1 MSDPCSVAHCGHKAR
16 CVNVTSSSAAA
27 SDAASL
33 TPDATQPGDE
43 SNVAGGVTCA
53 CEDNFEG
60 DPFDRCYP
68 ATPTQVVDCDCR
80 RLIFSTHNPLAAS
93 KHTNSYGEFFLYDI
107 VNGSP
112 VYQHFAGIEYLY
124 ERGGHWLISDKI
136 GLQVSQCSVKSINFC
151 KKLLKNFLVD
161 VVTLSTFTFFNQ
173 RL

>member
-16 CVNVTSSSAAA
+16 CVNETAATSG
-27 SDAASL
+27 DAA
-33 TPDATQPGDE
+33 TPEVTPT
-43 SNVAGGVTCA
+43 SVTCA

-68 ATPTQVVDCDCR
+68 TLPTHVADCDCR

-93 KHTNSYGEFFLYDI
+93 KHANSYGEFFLYDV

-136 GLQVSQCSVKSINFC
+136 GLQVSFYIHR
-151 KKLLKNFLVD
+151 
-161 VVTLSTFTFFNQ
+161 STFQ
-173 RL
+173 